1 MSLMAGMRLNLQWW
15 LSTNR
20 QRLARIDRAKQ
31 GFAMKVGKISAN
43 RRLTLIG
50 AALCL
55 SLVAFAPQA
64 RAAGGETAVRSLYD
78 TLLANMRSGPSLG
91 ASGRYARIEPVVRR
105 VFDIPFMTRLAVG
118 PEWTNL
124 TEAQRQQVSQAF
136 ERYIAAIYAERF
148 DNFSGE
154 QLKVIGEQSSPG
166 GTIITSQIVKS
177 TGEPVNINYLVRQ
190 NGGGWQIADV
200 YLNGTISELAT
211 RRSEFASILRT
222 RGINGLIA
230 MLNTKADA
238 LSARAS

>member
-1 MSLMAGMRLNLQWW
+1 
-15 LSTNR
+15 
-20 QRLARIDRAKQ
+20 
-31 GFAMKVGKISAN
+31 MKFGKIPAN
-43 RRLTLIG
+43 RRLTLVG

-55 SLVAFAPQA
+55 GLVAVAPQA

-105 VFDIPFMTRLAVG
+105 VFDIQFMTRLAVG

-148 DNFSGE
+148 DNYSGE
-154 QLKVIGEQSSPG
+154 QLKVVGEQNSPG

-177 TGEPVNINYLVRQ
+177 NGEPVNINYLVRQ

>member
-1 MSLMAGMRLNLQWW
+1 MKMR
-15 LSTNR
+15 
-20 QRLARIDRAKQ
+20 
-31 GFAMKVGKISAN
+31 KIPAT
-43 RRLTLIG
+43 RTLTLVG

-55 SLVAFAPQA
+55 GLMTAAPQA
-64 RAAGGETAVRSLYD
+64 NAAGQETVRSFYD

-118 PEWTNL
+118 PEWANL
-124 TEAQRQQVSQAF
+124 SEAQRQQVSQAF
-136 ERYIAAIYAERF
+136 ERYVAAVYAERF
-148 DNFSGE
+148 DNYSGE
-154 QLKVIGEQSSPG
+154 KLQVTGEQPSAG
-166 GTIITSQIVKS
+166 GTIITSEIVKS
-177 TGEPVNINYLVRQ
+177 NGEPVHINYLMRQ
-190 NGGGWQIADV
+190 NGGAWQIADV

-211 RRSEFASILRT
+211 RRSEFAAILRT